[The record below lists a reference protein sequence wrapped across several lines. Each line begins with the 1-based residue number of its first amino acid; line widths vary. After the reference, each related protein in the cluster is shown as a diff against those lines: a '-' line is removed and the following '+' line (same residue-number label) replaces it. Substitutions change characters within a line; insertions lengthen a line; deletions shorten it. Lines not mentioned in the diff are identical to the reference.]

1 MRHFYVITNEQKDP
15 YRIVTNRL
23 CASLREKGCYVSTQE
38 ERHSDKEGYTD
49 VSRIPQEVE
58 AVIVLGGDG
67 TMLQAARDTG
77 DRNLALIGVNLG
89 TLGYLTEI
97 EQDSMEEALERIVRD
112 DYQLEERMML
122 HGEIVGE
129 NACANDALNDIVI
142 SRKGSLQVVHYSIY
156 VNGKL
161 LREYSADGVI
171 IATPTGSTGYN
182 LSAGGPIVEPKAK
195 MIVITPICPHTT
207 NTRSIILSPEDEVMI
222 EIEPGRDGKPQA
234 LEAYFDGSFHVGIH
248 TGDQI
253 YIRRSRRQ
261 KKFIRLDQ
269 ESFLQVLHTKMNE

>member
-1 MRHFYVITNEQKDP
+1 MKHFFVITNEQKDP
-15 YRIVTNRL
+15 HRVVTNRL
-23 CASLREKGCYVSTQE
+23 CDSLRKKGCDVLD
-38 ERHSDKEGYTD
+38 DKACAD
-49 VSRIPQEVE
+49 VSDIPGEME

-67 TMLQAARDTG
+67 TMLQAARDTA
-77 DRNLALIGVNLG
+77 DRDLALIGVNLG

-97 EQDSMEEALERIVRD
+97 EEDHMEEALKRIVSD
-112 DYQLEERMML
+112 DFQLEERMML

-129 NACANDALNDIVI
+129 NACVNEALNDIVI
-142 SRKGSLQVVHYSIY
+142 TRKGPLQVVHYAIY

-171 IATPTGSTGYN
+171 VSTPTGSTGYN
-182 LSAGGPIVEPKAK
+182 LSAGGPIVEPKAQ

-207 NTRSIILSPEDEVMI
+207 NTRSVILSPEDEVMI
-222 EIEPGRDGKPQA
+222 EIAPGRDGRQQE

-248 TGDQI
+248 TGDQV
-253 YIRRSRRQ
+253 YIRRSNRL

-269 ESFLQVLHTKMNE
+269 ESFLQVLHTKMN